1 MQEPN
6 AEIADLRDQILAF
19 FDLDIEKHFCDAGG
33 IRTFYL
39 RAGSGHPL
47 VMLHGAGGGGVFWA
61 PVIGLLSRHF
71 SVIVPDVVGYGESD
85 KPDERYDRPYFVH
98 WFKAFMDAMNL
109 KKACLVG
116 NSQGGAIAIQFAI
129 DHPHRVSHL
138 VPVCAAG
145 LCRGR
150 DLGWSALVNV
160 LIAQIMVPERWTR
173 RLVRYLIHD
182 ARNFP
187 LNAGIRYFAAVA
199 GMPGGKLA
207 FLNGRGRAVRPFT
220 RRELAKVQCP
230 ALILW
235 GARDRIIKPSA
246 SMMTCRATAD
256 ATVACMPHCG
266 HTPFIDRPAVFA
278 QDVAEFI
285 LQKGRHARITGQSV

>member
-1 MQEPN
+1 
-6 AEIADLRDQILAF
+6 
-19 FDLDIEKHFCDAGG
+19 
-33 IRTFYL
+33 
-39 RAGSGHPL
+39 
-47 VMLHGAGGGGVFWA
+47 
-61 PVIGLLSRHF
+61 
-71 SVIVPDVVGYGESD
+71 
-85 KPDERYDRPYFVH
+85 
-98 WFKAFMDAMNL
+98 MDAVDL
-109 KKACLVG
+109 KEAGLVG

-150 DLGWSALVNV
+150 DLDWGALVNV

-173 RLVRYLIHD
+173 RLTRYLIHD

-187 LNAGIRYFAAVA
+187 LNAGIRYFSAVT
-199 GMPGGKLA
+199 GMPGGKRA
-207 FLNGRGRAVRPFT
+207 FLNGRGRAVRPFK

-246 SMMTCRATAD
+246 SLMTRRATAD
-256 ATVACMPHCG
+256 ATVACMPYCG

-278 QDVAEFI
+278 RDVADFI

>member
-1 MQEPN
+1 MQKPDS
-6 AEIADLRDQILAF
+6 EIAVLRDQILAF
-19 FDLDIEKHFCDAGG
+19 YDLDIERHFCDAGG

-47 VMLHGAGGGGVFWA
+47 VMLHGAGGCGVFWA
-61 PVIGLLSRHF
+61 PVIGRLSRHF

-85 KPDERYDRPYFVH
+85 KPDGRYDRPYFVH
-98 WFKAFMDAMNL
+98 WLRAFLDAVAVEKAG
-109 KKACLVG
+109 LVG

-129 DHPHRVSHL
+129 DNPHRVSHL

-150 DLGWSALVNV
+150 DLDWGALVNV
-160 LIAQIMVPERWTR
+160 LIAQIMAPERWTQ
-173 RLVRYLIHD
+173 RLARYLIHD

-187 LNAGIRYFAAVA
+187 LDAGIRYFSAVT
-199 GMPGGKLA
+199 GMPGGKRA
-207 FLNGRGRAVRPFT
+207 FLNGRGRAVRPFK

-235 GARDRIIKPSA
+235 GAEDRIIKPSA
-246 SMMTCRATAD
+246 PLMTRRATAD

-266 HTPFIDRPAVFA
+266 HTPFIDQPAVFA
-278 QDVAEFI
+278 RRVTDFI
-285 LQKGRHARITGQSV
+285 LQKGAYARITGQSV